1 MDDKKLEDLAA
12 RRKQARAMGSERSLR
27 MLAEAGKLDARARLG
42 VLLDPGSFKELG
54 LLARSQHEDLGDR
67 TPADGLVAGS
77 GEINGQLVYVASEDA
92 SVLGGTRGRVAE
104 AKTARVRSLALRNK
118 RPFIAIMEAGA
129 GRFQENNGAF
139 AAGIGQRFGE
149 HFRLS
154 GRVPQVAAIMGSC
167 FGGPSFTAAQSDF
180 VTIVRTSGFMGMS
193 GPKVVKVG
201 IGQTVTSDE
210 IGGSEISTRV
220 TGQANH
226 LGEDD
231 RESLLA
237 IREFLSF
244 FPPNCDEAPPR
255 LAAESAPCETADGQ
269 VEIAAIVPENGR
281 RAYSMERVVS
291 LICDGGKFF
300 SYGKDYG
307 PSLIT
312 AWARMEGRSVGIIAN
327 NPMKMAGALDE
338 KAALKVR
345 KFVDICNA
353 FHIPLVF
360 LTDCPGFIVGPDI
373 EKHRMV
379 SLAARLLNSV
389 IAAEVPIV
397 TIVVRKAIGLAYL
410 ALGGKTM
417 GPTRIVAW
425 PTSQFDVMGTAAGVE
440 LVHGKAIAAAD
451 DPNAARKM
459 LIDEAELDAEGYR
472 AAEAGLIDDI
482 IHPAETRRV
491 ICDALDAACPAQQLG
506 FVQRVDP

>member
-1 MDDKKLEDLAA
+1 MDENKLDDLDA
-12 RRKQARAMGSERSLR
+12 RRKHARAMGSEKSLKK
-27 MLAEAGKLDARARLG
+27 LAEAGKLDARARLD
-42 VLLDPGSFKELG
+42 VVLDPGSFREFG

-77 GEINGQLVYVASEDA
+77 GEINGQLVYVTSEDA

-104 AKTARVRSLALRNK
+104 AKTARMRELSLRHK

-139 AAGIGQRFGE
+139 AAGIGHRFGD

-154 GRVPQVAAIMGSC
+154 GRVPQIAAIMGSC

-180 VTIVRTSGFMGMS
+180 VTIVKNSGFMGMS

-210 IGGSEISTRV
+210 IGGADISTRV

-226 LGEDD
+226 LGQDD

-244 FPPNCDEAPPR
+244 FPANCDERPPR
-255 LAAESAPCETADGQ
+255 VASQSAPCETDVGQ
-269 VEIAAIVPENGR
+269 AEIAAIVPENGR
-281 RAYSMERVVS
+281 RAYSMERLVS
-291 LICDGGKFF
+291 LICDGGKYFP
-300 SYGKDYG
+300 YGKEYG
-307 PSLIT
+307 PNLIT
-312 AWARMEGRSVGIIAN
+312 AWARMDGRSVGVVAN

-338 KAALKVR
+338 KAAMKVR

-417 GPTRIVAW
+417 GPNQIVGW

-440 LVHGKAIAAAD
+440 LVHGKAIAASD
-451 DPNAARKM
+451 DPDATRKV
-459 LIDEAELDAEGYR
+459 LIEEAELEAEGYR

-491 ICDALDAACPAQQLG
+491 ICDALEAACSTQRLG